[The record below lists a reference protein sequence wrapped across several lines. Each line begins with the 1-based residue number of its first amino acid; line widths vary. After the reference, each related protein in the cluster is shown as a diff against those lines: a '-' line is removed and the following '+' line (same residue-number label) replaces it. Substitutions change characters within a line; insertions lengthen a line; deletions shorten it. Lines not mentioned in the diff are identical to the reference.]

1 MIILTGSIFLLP
13 VALSNSTTLLLV
25 AGLIAGA

>member
-13 VALSNSTTLLLV
+13 VLLSSSDSLFFAIGLL
-25 AGLIAGA
+25 AAA